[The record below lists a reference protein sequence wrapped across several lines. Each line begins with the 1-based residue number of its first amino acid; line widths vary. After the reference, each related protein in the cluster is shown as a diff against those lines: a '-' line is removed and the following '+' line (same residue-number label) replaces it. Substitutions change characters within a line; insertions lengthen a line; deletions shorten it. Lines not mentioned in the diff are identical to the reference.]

1 MGACHFRRF
10 GQYPKRRTAGAQ
22 CCQQIVGL
30 AGQQRAHSRKKRP
43 RVRVGRERIVQKYT
57 VALPS
62 GLTLQRQGNQVAEPA
77 RGQCVLVGKHPVVG
91 GEGNTTASVHSGSQ
105 QRIAK
110 PARLS
115 AGNGLGKK
123 QPNMRALTGAR
134 PLQCERDTV
143 CAADVRDGAS
153 AVLPVGVVEVQRQQI
168 AGLVRQHRV
177 QADDVAPL
185 RVPPGQVTVD
195 GCVVQRAQHAVRTF
209 GAGNAPFFAQAGPP
223 FIRANG
229 TVTALLCLFAVPA
242 QGVNIGAAAKQG
254 TKETDL
260 FGGRT
265 GAGDRQWGGL
275 GRRYTLTVVRGCD
288 RIGGGRVQCSRR
300 VRGHLCRRKNG
311 ISGLA
316 LRRTAQTK
324 RRQLCPQFSI
334 FLFELLYSAL

>member
-1 MGACHFRRF
+1 M
-10 GQYPKRRTAGAQ
+10 P
-22 CCQQIVGL
+22 
-30 AGQQRAHSRKKRP
+30 GQQRAHSRKKRP
-43 RVRVGRERIVQKYT
+43 RVRVGCERIVQKYT
-57 VALPS
+57 VVLPP

-91 GEGNTTASVHSGSQ
+91 DEGNTTASVHSGSQ

-115 AGNGLGKK
+115 EGNGLGKK

-134 PLQCERDTV
+134 PLQRERDAV
-143 CAADVRDGAS
+143 CAADIRDGAG

-177 QADDVAPL
+177 QADDIAPL

-195 GCVVQRAQHAVRTF
+195 CCVVQRAQHAVGTF
-209 GAGNAPFFAQAGPP
+209 GARHTSFLTQAGLP
-223 FIRANG
+223 FVGADRAVA
-229 TVTALLCLFAVPA
+229 TFLRLFAVPA

-265 GAGDRQWGGL
+265 GADDGQWGGS

-311 ISGLA
+311 IASLA
-316 LRRTAQTK
+316 LSRTAQTK

-334 FLFELLYSAL
+334 FLFQLLYSAL